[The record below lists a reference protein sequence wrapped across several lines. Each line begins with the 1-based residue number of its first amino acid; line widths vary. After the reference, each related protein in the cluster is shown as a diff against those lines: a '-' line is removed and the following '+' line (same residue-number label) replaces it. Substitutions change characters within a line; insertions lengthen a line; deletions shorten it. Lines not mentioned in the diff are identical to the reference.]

1 MGAPPPRRRRTWS
14 RFPALGRVPTEYE
27 VLTHDLNYT
36 LRPGRAAALE
46 SNPTTPANMWYR
58 SYRDGS
64 PLTVEDWNGFR
75 DPDELTYRRYV
86 TLQDEQETVTA
97 GIMEEFARVDHDA
110 GLSPPWLDVLAG
122 LLTTQRYPTHAL
134 QMAEA
139 YVGSVA
145 PSSYITN
152 CAAFA
157 AGDLLR
163 RVALLAYRTRQL
175 QLTHPDRGFGAR
187 DRGHW
192 ETNRGWQ
199 PARRALERVL
209 TVYDWGE
216 CFTAINLVLRPT
228 LDEVLLYR
236 LGAAAQAAGDNL
248 TWLLLEN
255 LRRDSERSGRWS
267 AALARYAIDQRPANA
282 AVLAR
287 WVERWGPRADEAA
300 DRLQAALD
308 DAAPASEHDAR
319 RRLLTEAGLDAS

>member
-1 MGAPPPRRRRTWS
+1 MGTPPLRRRRTWS
-14 RFPALGRVPTEYE
+14 RFPALRRVPTEYE

-58 SYRDGS
+58 SYRDAS

-75 DPDELTYRRYV
+75 DPDELTYGRYV

-110 GLSPPWLDVLAG
+110 GLSPRWLDVLAG

-139 YVGSVA
+139 YIGSLA

-157 AGDLLR
+157 SGDLLR

-175 QLTHPDRGFGAR
+175 QLAHPDRGFGAR

-192 ETNRGWQ
+192 ETNLGWQ

-209 TVYDWGE
+209 TAYDWGE

-236 LGAAAQAAGDNL
+236 LGGAAQAAGDNL

-308 DAAPASEHDAR
+308 DAAPANGRDAR
-319 RRLLTEAGLDAS
+319 RRLLTEAGLDAL